1 MIANDE
7 HYHVAEAN
15 MVAGVEAR
23 VWESHYWLQLP
34 VQTRI
39 KNNSIPT
46 TLDA

>member
-39 KNNSIPT
+39 KKIPSRPR
-46 TLDA
+46 